1 VELEAMEL
9 PRHQAS
15 VALVVPVEMQ
25 LSTPLLLLL
34 LPLVD
39 SAVMVAMPQPEPA
52 ELVELV
58 APQLLPDLARS
69 ALVDVAVSVALRP
82 QGQLELAAPVAQFPP
97 TARIPWPPVES
108 AVSAVNPYLQSAA
121 SEEEV
126 AQRPVL
132 PVPDLAVQ
140 SAAPAGSAE
149 RQLQGLAASVALAVL
164 LRRPPPAP
172 TPMLARRLLVVL
184 VEQAEQLPLVD
195 VAVSVEMHWSIAIN
209 GQLHLA
215 APEEVVA
222 RSAAWVDL
230 VELPHLSVE
239 EPLVTGL
246 QAPPVLAAV
255 VALAVLAAE
264 EMAH

>member
-69 ALVDVAVSVALRP
+69 ALVEMAVSVALRP

-121 SEEEV
+121 SEV
-126 AQRPVL
+126 TAARQPAL

-149 RQLQGLAASVALAVL
+149 RQHQGLAASVALAVL

-230 VELPHLSVE
+230 VELPQLSVE
-239 EPLVTGL
+239 EPLVTVL
-246 QAPPVLAAV
+246 QALPVLAAV

-264 EMAH
+264 RLAH

>member
-1 VELEAMEL
+1 MASPVEVAPVALRLELVEQMPLAESAVTVVRQRL
-9 PRHQAS
+9 AS
-15 VALVVPVEMQ
+15 VAPAVPVEMQ

-52 ELVELV
+52 ELVELA
-58 APQLLPDLARS
+58 APQLLPDQARS
-69 ALVDVAVSVALRP
+69 ALVEMAVSAALRP
-82 QGQLELAAPVAQFPP
+82 QEQLELAAPVAQCPP

-140 SAAPAGSAE
+140 SAAPAVPAE
-149 RQLQGLAASVALAVL
+149 RQHQGLAASVALAVL

-172 TPMLARRLLVVL
+172 TPTLARRLRVVL
-184 VEQAEQLPLVD
+184 VEQAEQLPP
-195 VAVSVEMHWSIAIN
+195 VAPV
-209 GQLHLA
+209 
-215 APEEVVA
+215 
-222 RSAAWVDL
+222 
-230 VELPHLSVE
+230 
-239 EPLVTGL
+239 
-246 QAPPVLAAV
+246 VLAAI
-255 VALAVLAAE
+255 
-264 EMAH
+264 HS

>member
-1 VELEAMEL
+1 MES
-9 PRHQAS
+9 A
-15 VALVVPVEMQ
+15 ALVVPVEMQ

-34 LPLVD
+34 LLLPLVD
-39 SAVMVAMPQPEPA
+39 SVVTVAMPQPEPA
-52 ELVELV
+52 ELVELA
-58 APQLLPDLARS
+58 APQLLPDQARS
-69 ALVDVAVSVALRP
+69 ALVDVAVSAALRP
-82 QGQLELAAPVAQFPP
+82 QEQLELAVPVAQCPP

-140 SAAPAGSAE
+140 SAAPAVPAE
-149 RQLQGLAASVALAVL
+149 RQHQGLAALVALAVL
-164 LRRPPPAP
+164 LRRQPPAP

-230 VELPHLSVE
+230 VELPQLSVE
-239 EPLVTGL
+239 EPLVTAL
-246 QAPPVLAAV
+246 AVLEV
-255 VALAVLAAE
+255 LEVLAVLAAE

>member
-15 VALVVPVEMQ
+15 VALVEQVELP
-25 LSTPLLLLL
+25 LSTPR
-34 LPLVD
+34 PQQPQVD
-39 SAVMVAMPQPEPA
+39 SVVTAAMPQPEPA
-52 ELVELV
+52 ELVELA
-58 APQLLPDLARS
+58 APQLLPDLTRS
-69 ALVDVAVSVALRP
+69 AWVEMAVSVALRP
-82 QGQLELAAPVAQFPP
+82 QEQLELAVPVAQFPP

-108 AVSAVNPYLQSAA
+108 VVSAVNPYLQSAA

-126 AQRPVL
+126 AMRPVL

-149 RQLQGLAASVALAVL
+149 RQHQGLVASVALAVL
-164 LRRPPPAP
+164 LIRRPPAP

-209 GQLHLA
+209 GQPQQA
-215 APEEVVA
+215 AMAESVA
-222 RSAAWVDL
+222 RSAAWVAL
-230 VELPHLSVE
+230 VDMGLA
-239 EPLVTGL
+239 LVAETRVTVL
-246 QAPPVLAAV
+246 QALPVLAAV
-255 VALAVLAAE
+255 VVAVVLASE
-264 EMAH
+264 RLAH

>member
-39 SAVMVAMPQPEPA
+39 SVVTVAMPQPEPA
-52 ELVELV
+52 ELVELA
-58 APQLLPDLARS
+58 APQLLPDLKRS
-69 ALVDVAVSVALRP
+69 ALVEMAVSVALRP
-82 QGQLELAAPVAQFPP
+82 QEQLELAAPVAQFPP

-108 AVSAVNPYLQSAA
+108 AVSAVNPYLHSAA
-121 SEEEV
+121 SEV
-126 AQRPVL
+126 TAARQPAL

-149 RQLQGLAASVALAVL
+149 RQHQGLAASVALAVL

-172 TPMLARRLLVVL
+172 TPTLARRLRVVL
-184 VEQAEQLPLVD
+184 VEQAEQLPPAD
-195 VAVSVEMHWSIAIN
+195 EVAPVAHHSLIATN

-230 VELPHLSVE
+230 VDLAQQSVE
-239 EPLVTGL
+239 EPLVTVL
-246 QAPPVLAAV
+246 QALPIVAVAV
-255 VALAVLAAE
+255 VLAVLAAE
-264 EMAH
+264 RLAH